1 MKSTITVLLLL
12 ACLCGG
18 QGAAAQTP
26 DYAREQRITDEIVPS
41 IVVGDPVRLPGPD
54 NRSFLGIYTPAAG
67 AKAAAV
73 LVHGYGVHPDWGLIG
88 ELRSN
93 LADAGYATLSIQMPV
108 LAAEKKP
115 EDYLPLFPD
124 AALRIAAAVDFLRA
138 KGYRKIALVSH
149 SLGSR
154 MSNEYLAGAA
164 NQYPYPVT
172 AWVAISIPADY
183 HDVDKI
189 RIPVFDLYGENDL
202 PVVLADA
209 PRRALALEKIRG
221 ARVTKLPQAD
231 HFYDG
236 KYKELDAAVRGF
248 LDEALR

>member
-1 MKSTITVLLLL
+1 MKRAITAALLL
-12 ACLCGG
+12 AAAFS
-18 QGAAAQTP
+18 AAAQTP
-26 DYAREQRITDEIVPS
+26 DYAREQRIADEIVPA

-54 NRSFLGIYTPAAG
+54 NRSFLGIYTPADG

-93 LADAGYATLSIQMPV
+93 LADVGYTTLSIQMPV
-108 LAAEKKP
+108 LATENKP
-115 EDYLPLFPD
+115 EDYLPLFPN

-154 MSNEYLAGAA
+154 MSNAYLAGAA
-164 NQYPYPVT
+164 SQFPYPVSV
-172 AWVAISIPADY
+172 WVAISIPADY
-183 HDVDKI
+183 HDVDRI
-189 RIPVFDLYGENDL
+189 RVPIFDLYGENDL

-209 PRRALALEKIRG
+209 PRRALALEKTHG
-221 ARVTKLPQAD
+221 SRVTRLPQAD
-231 HFYDG
+231 HFYNG
-236 KYKELDAAVRGF
+236 RYKELDVAVRGF
-248 LDEALR
+248 LDQALR